1 MRALDDF
8 HVKVQCAS
16 IRVGADRSIS
26 TIGEGTAL
34 TIAESG
40 DIMFIAAK
48 ILLLGGSFG
57 RES

>member
-8 HVKVQCAS
+8 HVKVQCAG
-16 IRVGADRSIS
+16 IRVGANRSIS
-26 TIGEGTAL
+26 TVGEGTAL

-40 DIMFIAAK
+40 DIMFIATK

-57 RES
+57 RGS